1 MNLPLDYNE
10 PGYQMKVFT
19 LCQSLTPISCK
30 QGNYRF
36 LTIELVKR
44 QLIKARFNTADLFNL
59 FLNERI
65 RISDAKKYVYIY
77 ISCPPLLKF
86 YIEFC
91 LSEATCFCCF
101 YRYEARPFE

>member
-1 MNLPLDYNE
+1 MNLPLDCHE
-10 PGYQMKVFT
+10 PGYQMNVFT

-44 QLIKARFNTADLFNL
+44 QLIKARFDTADLFTP
-59 FLNERI
+59 FFF
-65 RISDAKKYVYIY
+65 KYKNKNKRRKYLY

-86 YIEFC
+86 
-91 LSEATCFCCF
+91 
-101 YRYEARPFE
+101 